1 MARLA
6 QTEDL
11 TEIQSEILTA
21 VREFVDKEIIPVA
34 QELEHADEYPT
45 DIVEKMKEMGLFG
58 CIIREEYGGLGLT
71 ASTYAKVVE
80 RISRVRVSPPASC
93 AAGWRL
99 PSRTAAP
106 TCRRS
111 APRHGATATTT

>member
-34 QELEHADEYPT
+34 QELEHADEYPAA
-45 DIVEKMKEMGLFG
+45 IVEGMKEMGIFG
-58 CIIREEYGGLGLT
+58 LMIPEEYGGLGESPADLR
-71 ASTYAKVVE
+71 ARAW
-80 RISRVRVSPPASC
+80 RRSR
-93 AAGWRL
+93 AAG
-99 PSRTAAP
+99 
-106 TCRRS
+106 
-111 APRHGATATTT
+111 